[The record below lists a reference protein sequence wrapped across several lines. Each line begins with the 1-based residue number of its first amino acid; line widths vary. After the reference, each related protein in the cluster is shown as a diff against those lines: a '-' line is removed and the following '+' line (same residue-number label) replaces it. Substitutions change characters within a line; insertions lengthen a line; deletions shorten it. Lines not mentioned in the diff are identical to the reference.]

1 MLINKFIFR
10 GGRLQNARTQYSLKV
25 IDYQIYRLCQSP
37 RTLTKCSDAFYR
49 RIKTLVVILP
59 DNQVKVY
66 KIKRIQDFIKKDTSK
81 LINKY

>member
-1 MLINKFIFR
+1 L
-10 GGRLQNARTQYSLKV
+10 LNARTQHTIKV
-25 IDYQIYRLCQSP
+25 IDYQIYRLCQIP
-37 RTLTKCSDAFYR
+37 WTLTKCSEAFYR
-49 RIKTLVVILP
+49 RIKTLVVIFP